1 MDMDDELA
9 ELKRKRMQELQ
20 RQQQSDSQMYAA
32 QQAQQEQMQQEMEA
46 RKQAILRTILTP
58 EARERLSSI
67 RMARPE
73 FASQIE
79 SQLVVLAQS
88 GRLQSAITDEQLK
101 AILKQIQPKKRE
113 INITRR

>member
-1 MDMDDELA
+1 MDDELA
-9 ELKRKRMQELQ
+9 ELKRKRMEELQ
-20 RQQQSDSQMYAA
+20 RQQTDSQMYSA

-67 RMARPE
+67 RMARPD

-79 SQLVVLAQS
+79 SQLVMLAQG